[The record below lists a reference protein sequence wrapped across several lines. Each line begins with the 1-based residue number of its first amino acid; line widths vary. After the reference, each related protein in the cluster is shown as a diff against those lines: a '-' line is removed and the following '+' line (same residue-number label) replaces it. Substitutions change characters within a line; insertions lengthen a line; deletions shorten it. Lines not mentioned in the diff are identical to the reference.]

1 LDQEH
6 DYEALAGST
15 GRPGCFDS
23 DPDTHAGSHPTIR
36 VPGWKSWSD
45 VSDSNGQV
53 LDHTLP
59 RRLVHDQA
67 TYERWQFCTGLLAR
81 YFGVG
86 RDDMVVR
93 TMAVTMFEMDIPTYP
108 TGSDRGE
115 STDQRPPTD
124 G

>member
-1 LDQEH
+1 MDQENEP
-6 DYEALAGST
+6 EALAGRT
-15 GRPGCFDS
+15 GMPGCFDD
-23 DPDTHAGSHPTIR
+23 DPDTHRGSHPTIR

-45 VSDSNGQV
+45 VSDANGRV

-59 RRLVHDQA
+59 PRLVHDQA

-86 RDDMVVR
+86 RDDNVVR

-108 TGSDRGE
+108 PGGECGLPNDRRA
-115 STDQRPPTD
+115 STD